1 MAINGR
7 NYGTSGPNN
16 IHYEEEH
23 NSSSVSSHTLN
34 LGKVFGIMF
43 IWLLVTAGIAFLGGY
58 LFARWLGS
66 ASDPNPVAARGIMAI
81 LVVSGIT
88 LLVLTFV
95 IQLWALRRDKGMLVL
110 SSLYVL
116 CMGVLMSTFT
126 LFIDWQILG
135 VALGLTSAIFGVLA
149 LIGFF
154 ARNVRPIA
162 MVGFMLLFGSLIVS
176 LGTWL
181 FSLFL
186 PVNVTF
192 LWILDFVIFG
202 AMLLLVIVDMHQI
215 NKICKN
221 GEMSRNLTL
230 YCALTLY
237 TDFVYIFIKI
247 VYYLAIAYGRSR

>member
-16 IHYEEEH
+16 VYTEH
-23 NSSSVSSHTLN
+23 HSSVDSKTLN

-43 IWLLVTAGIAFLGGY
+43 LWLLATAAIAFGGGALFYNWLLADEVTASNGILAT
-58 LFARWLGS
+58 
-66 ASDPNPVAARGIMAI
+66 
-81 LVVSGIT
+81 LVISGIS

-95 IQLWALRRDKGMLVL
+95 IQFWALRRDKGMIVL

-116 CMGVLMSTFT
+116 CMGLLCSSMT
-126 LFIDWQILG
+126 LFLDWQILG
-135 VALGLTSAIFGVLA
+135 IALGLTTAIFGVLA
-149 LIGFF
+149 LIGLL
-154 ARNVRPIA
+154 AKNVRPIA
-162 MVGFMLLFGSLIVS
+162 MVGFMVLFGALIVS
-176 LGTWL
+176 LGTWIISI
-181 FSLFL
+181 FI

-192 LWILDFVIFG
+192 LWILDFAIFG
-202 AMLLLVIVDMHQI
+202 AMLLLVIVDMNQI
-215 NKICKN
+215 GKICAN

-247 VYYLAIAYGRSR
+247 AYYLAMAYGRK

>member
-16 IHYEEEH
+16 VYTEH
-23 NSSSVSSHTLN
+23 HSSVDSKTLN

-43 IWLLVTAGIAFLGGY
+43 LWLLATAGIAFGGGA
-58 LFARWLGS
+58 LFYNWLL
-66 ASDPNPVAARGIMAI
+66 ADEVAASNGILAT
-81 LVVSGIT
+81 LVISGIS

-95 IQLWALRRDKGMLVL
+95 IQFWALRRDKGMIVL

-116 CMGVLMSTFT
+116 CMGLLCSSMT
-126 LFIDWQILG
+126 LFLDWQILG
-135 VALGLTSAIFGVLA
+135 IALGLTTAIFGVLA
-149 LIGFF
+149 LIGLL
-154 ARNVRPIA
+154 AKNVRPIA
-162 MVGFMLLFGSLIVS
+162 MVGFMVLFGALIVS
-176 LGTWL
+176 LGTWIISI
-181 FSLFL
+181 FV

-192 LWILDFVIFG
+192 LWILDFAIFG
-202 AMLLLVIVDMHQI
+202 AMLLLVIVDMNQI
-215 NKICKN
+215 GKICAN

-247 VYYLAIAYGRSR
+247 AYYLAMAYGRK

>member
-110 SSLYVL
+110 SSLYV
-116 CMGVLMSTFT
+116 
-126 LFIDWQILG
+126 
-135 VALGLTSAIFGVLA
+135 
-149 LIGFF
+149 
-154 ARNVRPIA
+154 
-162 MVGFMLLFGSLIVS
+162 
-176 LGTWL
+176 
-181 FSLFL
+181 
-186 PVNVTF
+186 
-192 LWILDFVIFG
+192 
-202 AMLLLVIVDMHQI
+202 
-215 NKICKN
+215 
-221 GEMSRNLTL
+221 
-230 YCALTLY
+230 
-237 TDFVYIFIKI
+237 
-247 VYYLAIAYGRSR
+247 

>member
-16 IHYEEEH
+16 VYTEH
-23 NSSSVSSHTLN
+23 HSSVDSKTLN

-43 IWLLVTAGIAFLGGY
+43 LWLLATAGIAFGGGA
-58 LFARWLGS
+58 LFYNWLLADEVT
-66 ASDPNPVAARGIMAI
+66 ASNGILAT
-81 LVVSGIT
+81 LVISGIS

-95 IQLWALRRDKGMLVL
+95 IQFWALRRDKGMIVL

-116 CMGVLMSTFT
+116 CMGLLCSSMT

-135 VALGLTSAIFGVLA
+135 IALGLTTAIFGVLA
-149 LIGFF
+149 LIGLL
-154 ARNVRPIA
+154 AKNVRPIA
-162 MVGFMLLFGSLIVS
+162 MVGFMVLFGALIVS
-176 LGTWL
+176 LGTWIISI
-181 FSLFL
+181 FV

-192 LWILDFVIFG
+192 LWILDFAIFG
-202 AMLLLVIVDMHQI
+202 AMLLLVIVDMNQI
-215 NKICKN
+215 GKICAN

-247 VYYLAIAYGRSR
+247 AYYLAMAYGKK